1 MLLVE
6 NAEVFAPAPL
16 GRRSLLL
23 AGGSIEAVGV
33 DGGVLARCGIELE
46 TLDAAGC
53 LAMPGLIDPHAHL
66 IGGSGEQGFA
76 SQTPELS
83 ASELLRGGITTVV
96 GTLGADTSTRTMRAL
111 LGKVKSL
118 RDEGLAAYAWSGGYD
133 ARPLLDS
140 LGDDITLIEE
150 IIGAGEVAIADARG
164 PQLDA
169 ARLARL
175 AAQCFVAGTL
185 TGKAGLLHL
194 HVGPGERRLAVVR
207 ELLERF
213 DVAPSTL
220 YLTHVERDEPL
231 MSEAIELA
239 RRGMPIDCDVHEED
253 LPRWI
258 RFYREHDGDPALIT
272 ASSDAGSKSPHM
284 LFEQVM
290 RCAREDMQAIAV
302 ATSNTARILKLDAG
316 RLAPGRRADVL
327 LVDADSLALRHVIC
341 NGRLVMRDGA
351 VLLRERFLAESNR
364 NIRLM
369 GRKATT

>member
-6 NAEVFAPAPL
+6 NADVHAPAPR
-16 GRRSLLL
+16 GRTSLLL
-23 AGGSIEAVGV
+23 AGGLIEAIGV
-33 DGGVLARCGIELE
+33 DGGALARAGLELE
-46 TLDAAGC
+46 TLDATGC

-66 IGGSGEQGFA
+66 IGGSGEKGFA

-111 LGKVKSL
+111 LAKVKAL

-140 LGDDITLIEE
+140 LADDIMLIDE
-150 IIGAGEVAIADARG
+150 IIGAGEVAVADARS
-164 PQLDA
+164 PQLTA
-169 ARLARL
+169 EELARI
-175 AAQCFVAGTL
+175 ASQCFVAGTL

-194 HVGPGERRLAVVR
+194 HVGPGGRRLAVLNEV
-207 ELLERF
+207 LERF

-220 YLTHVERDEPL
+220 YPTHVERNEEL
-231 MSEAIELA
+231 MLEAIELT

-253 LPRWI
+253 LAQWL

-272 ASSDAGSKSPHM
+272 ASSDAGIKSPHQ

-290 RCAREDMQAIAV
+290 LCVREDRQALAV
-302 ATSNTARILKLDAG
+302 ATSNTARILKLNG
-316 RLAPGRRADVL
+316 GELARGRRADVL
-327 LVDADSLALRHVIC
+327 LVDAGSLALRHVIC
-341 NGRLVMRDGA
+341 NGRVAMRDGA
-351 VLLRERFLAESNR
+351 LILRERFLAESNR
-364 NIRLM
+364 NIQLT
-369 GRKATT
+369 GRKATI